1 MRNLRF
7 SKLYLLSQNERSGL
21 EVSFSDRPTLI
32 RAPNNHGKSAILKSL
47 YDSFGAQPH
56 KIDASW
62 KSANVTSLLH
72 FSIEKKNYAVLKAA
86 GSYSIF
92 DSQRNLLI
100 STHRVSDELA
110 PFLSDL
116 LDFKLVMADK
126 KDHVVIPPPAYIFAP
141 FYVDQDHGW
150 IKPWSSFSRMYLPNS
165 ARLLSEYHSGVRP
178 NEYYEA
184 IAKRERL
191 RALVSAAE
199 LERKA
204 VGDAIKKIRTA
215 TGEITLSYELNDFS
229 NETTRLVL
237 ESQTLHEAEV
247 GYRERLA
254 ALNEERQLWADQR
267 DILKGAISEM
277 EGALAAA
284 TEHPNHVEC
293 PTCGQDYENSLVEQF
308 GLVEDIDGLIAAR
321 MNANK
326 KITDLDDL
334 IKEQRSNLMDV
345 TKALTEVKTIFAI
358 RKAEVTFRDVV
369 AAEGKTEAAKLLQAR
384 VDELDAEIGRL
395 TRNIAEQDQRIKNSQ
410 GKDRTERIKGEFRD
424 LLTEFSNA
432 LDVRLD
438 DRKSLSLSGI
448 NIGRG
453 SEGPRALLAYY
464 FAFLRIS
471 ASYSSSVFCP
481 IVVDAPNQQGQD
493 KTHMPIMIKLMIE
506 EAPKD
511 SQLIIAAEDQYGLL
525 DDDIATIDISGQKD
539 HVLKLE
545 QFEHVAE
552 VVRPFTGLLL

>member
-7 SKLYLLSQNERSGL
+7 SRLYLLSQNERAGL
-21 EVSFSDRPTLI
+21 EVSFSDRPTLV

-56 KIDASW
+56 KIDTSW

-72 FSIEKKNYAVLKAA
+72 FSIDEREYAVLKGA
-86 GSYSIF
+86 GFYSIF
-92 DSQRNLLI
+92 DSQRNLLL

-110 PFLSDL
+110 PFLANL

-126 KDHVVIPPPAYIFAP
+126 KDRVIIPPPAYIFAP

-150 IKPWSSFSRMYLPNS
+150 IKPWSSFSHMYLPNS
-165 ARLLSEYHSGVRP
+165 TRLLSEYHSGVRP
-178 NEYYEA
+178 NAYYEA
-184 IAKRERL
+184 IAERERL
-191 RALVSAAE
+191 RALIGIAE

-204 VGDAIKKIRTA
+204 VGDAMTKIRAA
-215 TGEITLSYELNDFS
+215 TGEITLNYDLKDFS
-229 NETTRLVL
+229 NETNRLVL

-247 GYRERLA
+247 GHRERLA
-254 ALNEERQLWADQR
+254 TLNEERQLWLDQLE
-267 DILKGAISEM
+267 ILRGAISEM
-277 EGALAAA
+277 EGALSAAA
-284 TEHPNHVEC
+284 KHPNHVEC
-293 PTCGQDYENSLVEQF
+293 PTCGQGYENSLAEQF
-308 GLVEDIDGLIAAR
+308 GLVEDVDGLITAR

-326 KITDLDDL
+326 KIADLDDE
-334 IKEQRSNLMDV
+334 IKRQRSSLSEV
-345 TKALTEVKTIFAI
+345 TNALGHVERTFAI

-369 AAEGKTEAAKLLQAR
+369 ASEGKAEAGKLLQAR
-384 VDELDAEIGRL
+384 IDELDSEIGRL
-395 TRNIAEQDQRIKNSQ
+395 SRNIAEQEQRIKETE
-410 GKDRTERIKGEFRD
+410 GRDRRSRIKAEFVE
-424 LLTEFSNA
+424 LLTEFSKA

-438 DRKSLSLSGI
+438 DRKSLNLTGI

-481 IVVDAPNQQGQD
+481 IVIDAPNQQGQD
-493 KTHMPIMIKLMIE
+493 KNHMPVMMKLMIE
-506 EAPKD
+506 QAPKN
-511 SQLIIAAEDQYGLL
+511 SQLIIAAEDQYGLS
-525 DDDIATIDISGQKD
+525 DDDVAIIDVSGQKD

-545 QFEHVAE
+545 QFEHVADMI
-552 VVRPFTGLLL
+552 RPFTGDLL